1 MNVSIN
7 GLQASLFASS
17 NKLNK
22 FLQQSNPDEMYQL
35 KINDAYRLQEIVNEL
50 TNDIVMACAI
60 IDPETGKSFL
70 DDETVKVEHLDY
82 DLD

>member
-1 MNVSIN
+1 MNVSLN
-7 GLQASLFASS
+7 GLQASLYASS

-22 FLQQSNPDEMYQL
+22 FLQEYEPDEMYQL
-35 KINDAYRLQEIVNEL
+35 KIHDAYRLQEIVNEL
-50 TNDIVMACAI
+50 TNHIVMACAI
-60 IDPETGKSFL
+60 IDPKTGKSFL